1 MGINEL
7 QRAAAVL
14 FAAREVG
21 PKGSADEMKL
31 VCYCLRNRARAG
43 WAGGHWLNVI
53 EEADEHAAHEP
64 LETGPLSIESRPLQ
78 ILARDIDEIFY
89 SEPPRDDLPLGIVPG
104 DLAELAG
111 RQLFWMFM
119 DRPIRPWFQTNIVRD
134 SRNHPQRTKLGLM
147 MLFE

>member
-43 WAGGHWLNVI
+43 WSGGHWLNVI
-53 EEADEHAAHEP
+53 EEARNFAPHPPLPAHA
-64 LETGPLSIESRPLQ
+64 LDINNRQLQ

-89 SEPPRDDLPLGIVPG
+89 SDPHPQT
-104 DLAELAG
+104 AEEFPNSLSDLAG
-111 RQLFWMFM
+111 RHLYWMWLG
-119 DRPIRPWFQTNIVRD
+119 RPVTSWFSANVLGD
-134 SRNHPQRTKLGLM
+134 PKNHPQRTKLGLM